1 MIGQKISPILEEI
14 EMALLEF
21 EVHVAQPPQY
31 TTEGVRA
38 SIKLFAST
46 MLDKMWN
53 FQNEHNMPQD
63 VREDMAE
70 RFGQELHKLIK
81 DYTGIDSTDLYK

>member
-1 MIGQKISPILEEI
+1 MIGQKLSPILEEI
-14 EMALLEF
+14 EMTLLDF

-31 TTEGVRA
+31 TIEGFRA

-46 MLDKMWN
+46 MLDKMWV
-53 FQNEHNMPQD
+53 FQNENNITQD
-63 VREDMAE
+63 VREDMAT
-70 RFGQELHKLIK
+70 RFGQDLHKLIK